1 MLQIARLYRG
11 LGNYGSFGDLYTTL
25 PYEKKQEKSYIT
37 QGSAYLTLHSLKE
50 LKREGELD
58 YHKEKMAFSWKSGTS
73 YGRKDAWAAGCSP
86 QYTIV
91 VWAGNFTGKP
101 NPNIFGVKTAGTLL
115 FELLEELPHNNV
127 NFTLPTS
134 KLTYIEADKFSGYRL
149 TEDMK
154 ALLPDNATK
163 DATQSILF
171 PLDSRILRTS
181 PFYKKAFMYDGKEL
195 DSQDENFIYATPQLT
210 LNLPLNVLTYYKL
223 QNVNV
228 EKHLTK
234 QEKTLKIIYPTQ
246 NLKIIQPKDFSGQQE
261 LIIRIANLKNQN
273 VSWYL
278 DKNLIHSSNS
288 ATLKIFLPKGTHYLS
303 IVGEDGGI
311 DSVRFSI
318 EN

>member
-1 MLQIARLYRG
+1 
-11 LGNYGSFGDLYTTL
+11 
-25 PYEKKQEKSYIT
+25 
-37 QGSAYLTLHSLKE
+37 
-50 LKREGELD
+50 
-58 YHKEKMAFSWKSGTS
+58 
-73 YGRKDAWAAGCSP
+73 
-86 QYTIV
+86 
-91 VWAGNFTGKP
+91 
-101 NPNIFGVKTAGTLL
+101 
-115 FELLEELPHNNV
+115 
-127 NFTLPTS
+127 
-134 KLTYIEADKFSGYRL
+134 
-149 TEDMK
+149 
-154 ALLPDNATK
+154 
-163 DATQSILF
+163 
-171 PLDSRILRTS
+171 
-181 PFYKKAFMYDGKEL
+181 MYDGKEL

-273 VSWYL
+273 ISWYL

-303 IVGEDGGI
+303 IVGKDGDI
-311 DSVRFSI
+311 DSVRFSV

>member
-1 MLQIARLYRG
+1 M
-11 LGNYGSFGDLYTTL
+11 
-25 PYEKKQEKSYIT
+25 YE
-37 QGSAYLTLHSLKE
+37 
-50 LKREGELD
+50 
-58 YHKEKMAFSWKSGTS
+58 
-73 YGRKDAWAAGCSP
+73 
-86 QYTIV
+86 
-91 VWAGNFTGKP
+91 
-101 NPNIFGVKTAGTLL
+101 
-115 FELLEELPHNNV
+115 
-127 NFTLPTS
+127 
-134 KLTYIEADKFSGYRL
+134 
-149 TEDMK
+149 
-154 ALLPDNATK
+154 
-163 DATQSILF
+163 
-171 PLDSRILRTS
+171 
-181 PFYKKAFMYDGKEL
+181 GKEL